1 MARCGNISELQDF
14 LRFYTSPHDSDVVF
28 IATDFERHQCCVTDI
43 GISTL
48 DTRDLSSNLISK
60 AQKAIQTRHICVK
73 DTVPGWVRKIFDKN
87 PEQVRAEAAEWIQ
100 KRDIKATL
108 ADIFCI
114 TDTKSIYFNQNYPRK
129 TNTDRFNSLTSHTRP
144 ATLEFGPLRS
154 IVLVSHH
161 LERDLLIMKKLGFN
175 QNDVA
180 PIIGY
185 LDTRRLAK
193 EAGIGSSFELPITLK
208 ELLKHFGLH
217 QKLLRNVGGHL
228 DFELG
233 NTNAGI
239 RAAMTIHAMLLIALD
254 EFNFTLE
261 SKPLGWLCLGK
272 ISALR
277 ALERAAM
284 QMQHDGK
291 TKHAH
296 ELTQLTRDI
305 TIQGKNV
312 YELTGAITDN
322 EPQQYGSVSVSLLL
336 VTAWRRLKEGSESPA
351 IRNVMNRLKAL
362 VEEILDT
369 DDFINAVVALPIYY
383 AMAPKP
389 LESSECSNVKKASPT
404 HHESLPNPAISIS
417 PVPKSSRSDVSCSGE
432 SFSGSSR
439 SNSFSDLSRSDIVS
453 TRGSHASMS
462 LKYSCPALEF
472 PCGPGRPVNLWS
484 LIE

>member
-1 MARCGNISELQDF
+1 MARCGNISELQGF
-14 LRFYTSPHDSDVVF
+14 LQFYTSAHDSEVVF
-28 IATDFERHQCCVTDI
+28 IATDFERHQRCVTDI

-60 AQKAIQTRHICVK
+60 AQKAIQKRHICVK
-73 DTVPGWVRKIFDKN
+73 DTVPGWMRKIFDKN
-87 PEQVRAEAAEWIQ
+87 PEQVHAGAAEWIQ

-114 TDTKSIYFNQNYPRK
+114 TDTKSIHFHQSYPRK
-129 TNTDRFNSLTSHTRP
+129 TNTDRLTSHTGP

-180 PIIGY
+180 PIVGY

-277 ALERAAM
+277 ALKQAAM

-291 TKHAH
+291 TKYAH

-305 TIQGKNV
+305 TIQGENF

-322 EPQQYGSVSVSLLL
+322 DPQQYGSVSVSLLL

-351 IRNVMNRLKAL
+351 ICNVMNRLKAL
-362 VEEILDT
+362 MDEILDT

-389 LESSECSNVKKASPT
+389 LESSECSNVKEASPT
-404 HHESLPNPAISIS
+404 HHESLPNAAISIS
-417 PVPKSSRSDVSCSGE
+417 PVPKLSRSDVSCSGE

-439 SNSFSDLSRSDIVS
+439 SDIVS
-453 TRGSHASMS
+453 ARGSHASMS
-462 LKYSCPALEF
+462 LKSSCSALEF

>member
-1 MARCGNISELQDF
+1 MARCGNISELQGF
-14 LRFYTSPHDSDVVF
+14 LRFYTSPHDSEVVF

-60 AQKAIQTRHICVK
+60 AQKAIQKRHICVK
-73 DTVPGWVRKIFDKN
+73 DTVPGWMRKIFGKN
-87 PEQVRAEAAEWIQ
+87 PEQVHAEAAEWIQ
-100 KRDIKATL
+100 KRDIKAIL

-114 TDTKSIYFNQNYPRK
+114 TDTKSIHFHQSYPRK
-129 TNTDRFNSLTSHTRP
+129 TDTDRLTSHTGP

-180 PIIGY
+180 PIVGY

-261 SKPLGWLCLGK
+261 SEPLGWLCLGK

-277 ALERAAM
+277 ALKRAAM

-296 ELTQLTRDI
+296 KLTQLTRDI
-305 TIQGKNV
+305 TIQGENV

-322 EPQQYGSVSVSLLL
+322 DPQQYGSVSVFFLL
-336 VTAWRRLKEGSESPA
+336 VTAWRRLREGSESPA
-351 IRNVMNRLKAL
+351 ICNVMNRLKAL
-362 VEEILDT
+362 MEEILDT

-389 LESSECSNVKKASPT
+389 LESSECSNFKKASPT
-404 HHESLPNPAISIS
+404 YHESLPNAANSIS
-417 PVPKSSRSDVSCSGE
+417 PVPKLSRSDVPCSGE

-439 SNSFSDLSRSDIVS
+439 SNSFSDLSRSDIVPA
-453 TRGSHASMS
+453 RGSHASMS
-462 LKYSCPALEF
+462 LKSSCPALEF
-472 PCGPGRPVNLWS
+472 PCSPGMPVNLWS